1 MATVYEMNASAEY
14 LADNGIGADHDGYFG
29 SQCVDLINYL
39 LYKHFGV
46 ELGGNAIDLLD
57 AAANAG
63 LNVVYDAPGLA
74 PQAGAFFV
82 METYAHPYGHT
93 GYVYQDSDGYTMKT
107 VEQNVDGNADSL
119 ENGGPARY
127 CTRNFQESWGKV
139 IGWFYPNYDESTQNT
154 QVQEQVSEAPVEGKL
169 KDEDGTMAVTVSAVN
184 VRTAPSTSSEVVAV
198 YDEGEEFRYDSVYS
212 AEGYIW
218 VSYIGQSGERRYVAA
233 GVANSSG
240 NANVEPYGTFY

>member
-82 METYAHPYGHT
+82 MVTL
-93 GYVYQDSDGYTMKT
+93 VMYTKIQTDTLSRLSNKMLT
-107 VEQNVDGNADSL
+107 VML
-119 ENGGPARY
+119 
-127 CTRNFQESWGKV
+127 T
-139 IGWFYPNYDESTQNT
+139 T
-154 QVQEQVSEAPVEGKL
+154 
-169 KDEDGTMAVTVSAVN
+169 
-184 VRTAPSTSSEVVAV
+184 
-198 YDEGEEFRYDSVYS
+198 
-212 AEGYIW
+212 
-218 VSYIGQSGERRYVAA
+218 
-233 GVANSSG
+233 
-240 NANVEPYGTFY
+240 

>member
-1 MATVYEMNASAEY
+1 MTTVSEMNASAQY
-14 LADNGIGADHDGYFG
+14 LANNSIGADHDGYFG
-29 SQCVDLINYL
+29 SQCVDLDNYL

-46 ELGGNAIDLLD
+46 ELGGNAIDLLNS
-57 AAANAG
+57 AANAG

-107 VEQNVDGNADSL
+107 VEQNVDGNVDSL

-127 CTRNFQESWGKV
+127 CTRNFNESWGRV
-139 IGWFYPNYDESTQNT
+139 IGWFYPNYDEPESTPT
-154 QVQEQVSEAPVEGKL
+154 STSIEGKL
-169 KDEDGTMAVTVSAVN
+169 KDEDGTMAVTVSALN
-184 VRTAPSTSSEVVAV
+184 VRTAPSLSADVVAV

-233 GVANSSG
+233 GVANASG
-240 NANVEPYGTFY
+240 NVNVEPYGTFY